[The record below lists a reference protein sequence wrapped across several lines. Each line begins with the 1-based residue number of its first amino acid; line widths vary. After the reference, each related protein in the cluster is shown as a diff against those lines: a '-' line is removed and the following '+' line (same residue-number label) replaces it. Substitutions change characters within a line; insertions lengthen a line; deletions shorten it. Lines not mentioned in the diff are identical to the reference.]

1 MTALF
6 ESFKS
11 STFLHL
17 PGLGK
22 LVGSMCAVSGVLVLS
37 LPIPIIAGNFETFH
51 KNMQRMNKAE
61 KAKKKLEDAKDVEER
76 LRIQFCQNKS
86 TQVNKYKLFP

>member
-1 MTALF
+1 MGTL
-6 ESFKS
+6 
-11 STFLHL
+11 
-17 PGLGK
+17 
-22 LVGSMCAVSGVLVLS
+22 CAVSGVLVLS

-61 KAKKKLEDAKDVEER
+61 KGKKKLEDAKDVEER

-86 TQVNKYKLFP
+86 TQVITNRYSWHKLIFLL

>member
-1 MTALF
+1 MM
-6 ESFKS
+6 S
-11 STFLHL
+11 

-22 LVGSMCAVSGVLVLS
+22 LVGTLCAVSGVLVLS

-51 KNMQRMNKAE
+51 KNMQRNNKAE
-61 KAKKKLEDAKDVEER
+61 KGKKKLEEAKDVEER

-86 TQVNKYKLFP
+86 TQVLKMLKLY

>member
-1 MTALF
+1 M
-6 ESFKS
+6 
-11 STFLHL
+11 
-17 PGLGK
+17 GK
-22 LVGSMCAVSGVLVLS
+22 LVGTLCAVSGVLVLS

-61 KAKKKLEDAKDVEER
+61 KGKKKLEEAKDVEER

-86 TQVNKYKLFP
+86 TQV